1 MHIKLM
7 EPVELDGIE
16 YPAGKV
22 LKVSRAAGVEL
33 LKDQVAVPA
42 PPGTRPQCSRA
53 RRAAQGKKEEQDRQD
68 CIDRVL
74 VEILENLSRFTL

>member
-42 PPGTRPQCSRA
+42 PPEHARSVLEPEEQ
-53 RRAAQGKKEEQDRQD
+53 RRAKKRNR
-68 CIDRVL
+68 IDK
-74 VEILENLSRFTL
+74 TA